1 MDVLLFESLGIG
13 AVLGLLLGLTGAGGS
28 LVALPLLLS
37 LHLPLRDA
45 IGVSLGAV
53 ALSALIGAIPRA
65 RQGQVAWRP
74 VLVLALAGL
83 PSNAVGQWLGRFV
96 PEGVLIVAF
105 CLLVLWSAWRMW
117 RGAGMKREASDQAR
131 SLPLLGIGLAVG
143 LLSGLMGVGGG
154 FLVVPGLLW
163 FTPLSMMAATATSMA
178 VIALVSGGGFLV
190 VPGLLWFTPLSMMAA
205 TATSISANRRC
216 RVGPPR
222 RCASRLPPSSGRLR
236 AWSLASRFIPAPRL
250 GGPTLQRLFALML
263 VAVSFSLAAQKLYGG
278 EPFSAA
284 RHRPGACGAAPG

>member
-13 AVLGLLLGLTGAGGS
+13 AVLGLLLGLAGAGGA
-28 LVALPLLLS
+28 LVARPLLRS
-37 LHLPLRDA
+37 LPLPLRAA

-96 PEGVLIVAF
+96 PEGGLIGAF

-178 VIALVSGGGFLV
+178 VIALVSGGGFLIYLTGAH
-190 VPGLLWFTPLSMMAA
+190 PPLPLLGGLAA
-205 TATSISANRRC
+205 GGA
-216 RVGPPR
+216 VGV
-222 RCASRLPPSSGRLR
+222 LGGNL
-236 AWSLASRFIPAPRL
+236 LAQRL

-278 EPFSAA
+278 
-284 RHRPGACGAAPG
+284 

>member
-1 MDVLLFESLGIG
+1 M
-13 AVLGLLLGLTGAGGS
+13 
-28 LVALPLLLS
+28 
-37 LHLPLRDA
+37 
-45 IGVSLGAV
+45 
-53 ALSALIGAIPRA
+53 
-65 RQGQVAWRP
+65 AWRP

-178 VIALVSGGGFLV
+178 VIALVSGGGFLIYR
-190 VPGLLWFTPLSMMAA
+190 PAPT
-205 TATSISANRRC
+205 RRC
-216 RVGPPR
+216 RCSAASPP
-222 RCASRLPPSSGRLR
+222 
-236 AWSLASRFIPAPRL
+236 
-250 GGPTLQRLFALML
+250 
-263 VAVSFSLAAQKLYGG
+263 AARSACSAATCWRSA
-278 EPFSAA
+278 SAA
-284 RHRPGACGAAPG
+284 RPCNACSR

>member
-105 CLLVLWSAWRMW
+105 CLLVLWSA
-117 RGAGMKREASDQAR
+117 AR
-131 SLPLLGIGLAVG
+131 SSAASRPWRSH
-143 LLSGLMGVGGG
+143 SGN
-154 FLVVPGLLW
+154 
-163 FTPLSMMAATATSMA
+163 AAKRSITYSGN
-178 VIALVSGGGFLV
+178 SGG
-190 VPGLLWFTPLSMMAA
+190 A
-205 TATSISANRRC
+205 SARASWPAGSRCSQDLRRSC
-216 RVGPPR
+216 SSR
-222 RCASRLPPSSGRLR
+222 RR
-236 AWSLASRFIPAPRL
+236 
-250 GGPTLQRLFALML
+250 
-263 VAVSFSLAAQKLYGG
+263 
-278 EPFSAA
+278 
-284 RHRPGACGAAPG
+284 

>member
-1 MDVLLFESLGIG
+1 MSQPFTSR
-13 AVLGLLLGLTGAGGS
+13 GLAWFQALAGS
-28 LVALPLLLS
+28 LAPRPGDPASLRVA
-37 LHLPLRDA
+37 DA
-45 IGVSLGAV
+45 ELDGYPVRFLAV
-53 ALSALIGAIPRA
+53 VPDPDNPFPRA

-178 VIALVSGGGFLV
+178 VIALVSGGGFLIY
-190 VPGLLWFTPLSMMAA
+190 LT
-205 TATSISANRRC
+205 
-216 RVGPPR
+216 
-222 RCASRLPPSSGRLR
+222 
-236 AWSLASRFIPAPRL
+236 
-250 GGPTLQRLFALML
+250 
-263 VAVSFSLAAQKLYGG
+263 
-278 EPFSAA
+278 
-284 RHRPGACGAAPG
+284 GA

>member
-163 FTPLSMMAATATSMA
+163 FTPLSMMAATATR
-178 VIALVSGGGFLV
+178 
-190 VPGLLWFTPLSMMAA
+190 W
-205 TATSISANRRC
+205 R
-216 RVGPPR
+216 
-222 RCASRLPPSSGRLR
+222 
-236 AWSLASRFIPAPRL
+236 
-250 GGPTLQRLFALML
+250 
-263 VAVSFSLAAQKLYGG
+263 
-278 EPFSAA
+278 
-284 RHRPGACGAAPG
+284 